1 MPMTHILHT
10 IIIRNRRCSIRI
22 NSNLIETASF
32 PQRITTTYSKHIHIY
47 IHTCVR
53 ALESILSK
61 HYYQAF
67 RDAKNLACMHAYT

>member
-1 MPMTHILHT
+1 M
-10 IIIRNRRCSIRI
+10 

-32 PQRITTTYSKHIHIY
+32 PYITTTSSKHIHIY
-47 IHTCVR
+47 IHTYVR

-67 RDAKNLACMHAYT
+67 RDSKNLVMHACLYVGMNIQLY